1 MVYGYYTIN
10 GPSHC
15 CHEEIEIDF
24 DSGQI
29 IWSIWEKIKTSNIID
44 LQNRKIFCFLRICFR
59 YNVMSKNPFSKV
71 DGKGHD

>member
-29 IWSIWEKIKTSNIID
+29 IWLISKKVNPNVRMVKILILVNYK
-44 LQNRKIFCFLRICFR
+44 LQKYDFW
-59 YNVMSKNPFSKV
+59 
-71 DGKGHD
+71 